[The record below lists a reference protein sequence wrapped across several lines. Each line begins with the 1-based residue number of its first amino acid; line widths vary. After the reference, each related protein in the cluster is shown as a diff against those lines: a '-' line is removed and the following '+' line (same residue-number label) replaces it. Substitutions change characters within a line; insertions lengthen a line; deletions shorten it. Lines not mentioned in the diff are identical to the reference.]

1 MSEISSQTISLI
13 SKSRTNL
20 LEQLDYQGYDTN
32 DYNEFSIEEINAMF
46 INKQLDMTKYMDAF
60 IGAFLKYFLYFE
72 NDEIHLNDSLVFV
85 VFFANHGNLMF
96 AELLILIILE

>member
-20 LEQLDYQGYDTN
+20 LEQLEYQGYDTN

-46 INKQLDMTKYMDAF
+46 INKQLDMTLAAKDAKKTHVIF
-60 IGAFLKYFLYFE
+60 HIE
-72 NDEIHLNDSLVFV
+72 
-85 VFFANHGNLMF
+85 
-96 AELLILIILE
+96 